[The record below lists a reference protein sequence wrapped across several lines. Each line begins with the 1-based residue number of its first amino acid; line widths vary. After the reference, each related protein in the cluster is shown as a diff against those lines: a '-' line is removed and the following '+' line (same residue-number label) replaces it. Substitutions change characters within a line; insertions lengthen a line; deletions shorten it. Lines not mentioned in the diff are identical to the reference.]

1 MQIAVIGAGIA
12 GLACARRL
20 VDGGHDVVVFERSK
34 GPGGRA
40 ATRRTEIGGFDHGA
54 QYLTARHPSFVAQ
67 VDTWSRDGIV
77 EPWPVEAHSLQ
88 AIAAEPPVRE
98 PSTGRTLRWV
108 GTPGMSAIGKKMA
121 EGLDVRYDAS
131 ILRVDAVDGA
141 RGSSPRWSLQRREDD
156 SGGPAV
162 TEGLFDA
169 VVIAVPAASA
179 VGLLG
184 AESALAHQAG
194 QAQLEPCWALLL
206 GFAEPIAADLAKVG
220 DAAFVNGGRLAWI
233 ARESSKPERQRWR
246 TVDRARAV
254 GVERR
259 ASRRRSGRH
268 QGEVAEGVPRR
279 DGDDRA
285 TGVRGLASVAVRA
298 GADIAVVRVFVG
310 CGAADRGL
318 WGLVS
323 GVSHRGCVDERGS
336 DGRRDRL
343 IPSPFKG
350 ELGRG
355 LVWG

>member
-20 VDGGHDVVVFERSK
+20 VDAGHELVVFERSK
-34 GPGGRA
+34 SPGGRA

-67 VDTWSRDGIV
+67 VDAWSRDGIV

-88 AIAAEPPVRE
+88 AQAAEPPMRE

-121 EGLDVRYDAS
+121 DGLDVRYDAS
-131 ILRVDAVDGA
+131 IIRVDAVDGA
-141 RGSSPRWSLQRREDD
+141 RGTAPRWSLQRREDD

-194 QAQLEPCWALLL
+194 QAQLEPCWALLI

-233 ARESSKPERQRWR
+233 ARESSKPERRAGERWTVHAQSAWSVEHLDDDPEDIKAKLLKGFHDATGTIEQPVYVALHRWR
-246 TVDRARAV
+246 YALARTSLACDFLWDA
-254 GVERR
+254 ERR
-259 ASRRRSGRH
+259 IGACGDWCRGYRIEDAWMSG
-268 QGEVAEGVPRR
+268 VAM
-279 DGDDRA
+279 
-285 TGVRGLASVAVRA
+285 A
-298 GADIAVVRVFVG
+298 GAISA
-310 CGAADRGL
+310 
-318 WGLVS
+318 
-323 GVSHRGCVDERGS
+323 
-336 DGRRDRL
+336 
-343 IPSPFKG
+343 
-350 ELGRG
+350 
-355 LVWG
+355 